1 MINLKK
7 IGKIMGLVSLNEQVD
22 QSIHTDNSELNNLS
36 HNEHKIEDIGVN
48 LKNLRDLS
56 LQDIAI
62 PKSDIIAI
70 SEDTSKN
77 KLASIFRKTTFTRIP
92 VYSATLDNPIGLV
105 HFKDFA
111 IRHGFGGE
119 KSFSLKKVI
128 TLNRI

>member
-22 QSIHTDNSELNNLS
+22 QLIHTDNSELKNLS

-62 PKSDIIAI
+62 PKSDIIA
-70 SEDTSKN
+70 EY
-77 KLASIFRKTTFTRIP
+77 ASF
-92 VYSATLDNPIGLV
+92 L
-105 HFKDFA
+105 
-111 IRHGFGGE
+111 
-119 KSFSLKKVI
+119 
-128 TLNRI
+128 

>member
-22 QSIHTDNSELNNLS
+22 QLIHTDNSELNNLS

-70 SEDTSKN
+70 SDSLT
-77 KLASIFRKTTFTRIP
+77 KTYF
-92 VYSATLDNPIGLV
+92 
-105 HFKDFA
+105 
-111 IRHGFGGE
+111 
-119 KSFSLKKVI
+119 
-128 TLNRI
+128 

>member
-1 MINLKK
+1 
-7 IGKIMGLVSLNEQVD
+7 MGLVSQEQVD
-22 QSIHTDNSELNNLS
+22 QSIHTDKSELNNLS

-70 SEDTSKN
+70 SKDTSKN
-77 KLASIFRKTTFTRIP
+77 TSTNFLEKTTFTRIP
-92 VYSATLDNPIGLV
+92 VYSDTLDKSYRLV
-105 HFKDFA
+105 YLKDFA

-119 KSFSLKKVI
+119 KSFSLKI
-128 TLNRI
+128 LRPLIYAPPQ